1 MLFFMAYYSN
11 PGDDAP
17 SMPDKGMADDAPD
30 KMSDD
35 EKGSEGETALLPKT
49 ILAGKEFKPG
59 DEVVLKIVAMHG
71 DEVEVAYAT
80 EEGGEDDGMDEHDK
94 ATTGRLSA
102 MADKM

>member
-1 MLFFMAYYSN
+1 MAYYSN
-11 PGDDAP
+11 PGDDGD
-17 SMPDKGMADDAPD
+17 MPDKGMGDDMPD

-35 EKGSEGETALLPKT
+35 DKGSEGETALLPKT

-80 EEGGEDDGMDEHDK
+80 EEGSEDEGMDEHDK

-102 MADKM
+102 MADKMG